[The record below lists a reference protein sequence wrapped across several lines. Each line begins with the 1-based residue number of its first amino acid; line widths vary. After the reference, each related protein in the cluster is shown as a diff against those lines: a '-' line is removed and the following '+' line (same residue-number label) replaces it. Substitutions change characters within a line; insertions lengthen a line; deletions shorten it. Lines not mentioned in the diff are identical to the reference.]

1 MATIVEHINAREAA
15 PSSLLAGNVVQK
27 NCSPVRAENKVRKS
41 EMDTYGYT
49 WVDECYGMT

>member
-41 EMDTYGYT
+41 EMETYMVIRGCMSAM
-49 WVDECYGMT
+49 V